1 MYMFAFLPGH
11 RRSYRAFN
19 EVRISAARLEHNYR
33 AVQELAGDK
42 AVGVIL
48 KSNAYGHGL
57 IPVAR
62 VAQTLGVPYVIVDST
77 YEALILKDHKIRVPV
92 MVMGFTALENL
103 QKKKYP
109 FTFVASDR
117 ASLETLLA
125 TQPHAPIHI
134 FINTGM
140 NREGF
145 DIAEVPWL
153 IATIRAHPSRTFE
166 GVMSHF
172 ADADRE
178 PESDLTRQ
186 QLASWNA
193 VLAQF
198 RDAGISF
205 SLRHIDA
212 SNSTVHAR
220 QADGNLVRAGKA
232 FYGIAGGE
240 HKNYARFLPALEFV
254 STVVTLRRVKK
265 GESVSYGATYVAPND
280 IHLAVIPAGYQEG
293 VERRLSNAGVV
304 TIRGVLC
311 PIVGRV
317 CMNYTCI
324 DVSAVEGVAVG
335 DEVTVYSNDQ
345 AAPNSLLNVS
355 CLVGSIPHE
364 IMTRVDHTVRRVVQ

>member
-1 MYMFAFLPGH
+1 MFAFLPGH
-11 RRSYRAFN
+11 RRSYRAYN
-19 EVRISAARLEHNYR
+19 EARISASRLEHNYR
-33 AVQELAGDK
+33 AVQFLAGDK

-57 IPVAR
+57 VPVAR
-62 VAQTLGVPYVIVDST
+62 VAQSLDVPYVIVDST

-92 MVMGFTALENL
+92 MVMGFTAPENL

-125 TQPHAPIHI
+125 TQPRAPLHL
-134 FINTGM
+134 FVNTGM

-145 DIAEVPWL
+145 DVEDVPWL
-153 IATIRAHPSRTFE
+153 IETIRSNPSHTFE

-178 PESDLTRQ
+178 PESELTRR
-186 QLASWNA
+186 QLACWER
-193 VLAQF
+193 VIAQF
-198 RDAGISF
+198 RDAGIIF
-205 SLRHIDA
+205 PLMHIDA
-212 SNSTVHAR
+212 SNSIVHEHNA
-220 QADGNLVRAGKA
+220 AGNFARAGKA

-240 HKNYARFLPALEFV
+240 HKNYAHFLPALEFV
-254 STVVTLRRVKK
+254 STIVTLRRVKK
-265 GESVSYGATYVAPND
+265 GEPVSYAATYVAQQD

-293 VERRLSNAGVV
+293 VERRLSNVGVV
-304 TIRGVLC
+304 TIRGVHC

-324 DVSAVEGVAVG
+324 DVSAVPGVAVG
-335 DEVTVYSNDQ
+335 DEVIVYSNDQ
-345 AAPNSLLNVS
+345 EAPNSLLNVS
-355 CLVGSIPHE
+355 RIVGSIPHE
-364 IMTRVDHTVRRVVQ
+364 IMTRVDHTVRRVVV

>member
-1 MYMFAFLPGH
+1 MFAFLPGY
-11 RRSYRAFN
+11 RRSYRAYN
-19 EVRISAARLEHNYR
+19 EARISASRLEHNYR
-33 AVQELAGDK
+33 AAQALAGDK
-42 AVGVIL
+42 DVGVIL

-57 IPVAR
+57 VPVAR
-62 VAQTLGVPYVIVDST
+62 VAQALAVPYVIVDST
-77 YEALILKDHKIRVPV
+77 YEALILKDHGIRVPV
-92 MVMGFTALENL
+92 MVMGFTAQENL

-125 TQPHAPIHI
+125 TQPHAPLHL
-134 FINTGM
+134 FVNTGM

-145 DIAEVPWL
+145 DMVDVPWL
-153 IATIRAHPSRTFE
+153 IEMIRSNPTRLFE

-178 PESDLTRQ
+178 PMSELTQQ
-186 QLASWNA
+186 QLACWDA
-193 VLAQF
+193 VISQF
-198 RDAGISF
+198 RDAGIVF
-205 SLRHIDA
+205 PRMHIDA
-212 SNSTVHAR
+212 SNSLVHERNA
-220 QADGNLVRAGKA
+220 AGNFVRAGKA

-240 HKNYARFLPALEFV
+240 HKNYAQFLPALEFV
-254 STVVTLRRVKK
+254 STIVTLRRVKK
-265 GESVSYGATYVAPND
+265 GDSVSYGATYTAPED

-324 DVSAVEGVAVG
+324 DVSAVPGVAVG

-345 AAPNSLLNVS
+345 SAPNSLLNVS
-355 CLVGSIPHE
+355 RLVGSIPHE
-364 IMTRVDHTVRRVVQ
+364 IMTRVDHTVRRVVI

>member
-1 MYMFAFLPGH
+1 MFSFLSGH

-33 AVQELAGDK
+33 ALQELAGDK

-57 IPVAR
+57 VPVGR
-62 VAQTLGVPYVIVDST
+62 VAQSLDVPYVIVDST
-77 YEALILKDHKIRVPV
+77 YEALILKDHGIRVPV
-92 MVMGFTALENL
+92 MVMGFTAPENL

-117 ASLETLLA
+117 ASLETLIA
-125 TQPHAPIHI
+125 TQPQAPIHI
-134 FINTGM
+134 FMNTGM

-145 DIAEVPWL
+145 DVAEVPWL
-153 IATIRAHPSRTFE
+153 IDMMQQHPSHRFE

-178 PESDLTRQ
+178 PESDLTRR
-186 QLASWNA
+186 QLVCWSS

-198 RDAGISF
+198 RDAGITF
-205 SLRHIDA
+205 PFMHIDA
-212 SNSTVHAR
+212 SNSTVHERHAL
-220 QADGNLVRAGKA
+220 GNFVRAGKA
-232 FYGIAGGE
+232 FYGIGGGE

-254 STVVTLRRVKK
+254 STIVTLRRVKK
-265 GESVSYGATYVAPND
+265 GESVSYGATYTAPQD

-293 VERRLSNAGVV
+293 IERRLSNAGVV

-324 DVSAVEGVAVG
+324 DVSAVQDVAVG
-335 DEVTVYSNDQ
+335 DEVTVYSNEQ
-345 AAPNSLLNVS
+345 SAPNSLLNVS
-355 CLVGSIPHE
+355 RLVGSIPHE
-364 IMTRVDHTVRRVVQ
+364 IMTRVDHTVRRVVI